1 MLIPPTETYHKCATA
16 SRGWS
21 RLGAAQKAFASDA
34 SAVIVY
40 WPRMRIAMISFCIA
54 AMALTAMG
62 QGDKGSI
69 AGTVTDPFGRIAKNV
84 TVQAKNAATG
94 NVSKIT
100 TMANGTYKVADLPAG
115 TYDIIVNVPGLR
127 GFQKKGLAVAAG
139 TTTAFDI
146 KLQEG
151 TQLSTLGEDTEAI
164 LADQKKHLPPTGP
177 TPRTADGRPDL
188 SGVWWSPI
196 VTDPGKPEWTPF
208 AVKTAQER
216 QANNRKDSPQAHC
229 LPSAVVRRGP
239 LYEFVQSKDII
250 VEISDDDSPGFHQI
264 YVGASHPKDP
274 DPLWYGDSVARWE
287 GDTLVVD
294 RVNFED
300 AVWLDQD
307 AHPHSDKLHVIERI
321 RRPDLGH
328 LVTEITVED
337 PAVLVK
343 PWTFKRTSDLA
354 AGHTIREFMCTEN
367 NRDLPHLVGK

>member
-1 MLIPPTETYHKCATA
+1 
-16 SRGWS
+16 
-21 RLGAAQKAFASDA
+21 
-34 SAVIVY
+34 
-40 WPRMRIAMISFCIA
+40 MRTAMISFCVA
-54 AMALTAMG
+54 TMALTAMG

-69 AGTVTDPFGRIAKNV
+69 TGTVTDPFGKIAKNV

-94 NVSKIT
+94 TVSKAMT
-100 TMANGTYKVADLPAG
+100 SAMGKYALADVQAG
-115 TYDIIVNVPGLR
+115 TYDVTVNVPGLR
-127 GFQKKGLAVAAG
+127 GFEKKGVVVQAAKA
-139 TTTAFDI
+139 TAFDI
-146 KLQEG
+146 RLQEG

-164 LADQKKHLPPTGP
+164 LADQKKHLPPSGAA
-177 TPRTADGRPDL
+177 PRSGDGKPDL

-196 VTDPGKPEWTPF
+196 VTDPGKPEWTEW
-208 AVKTAQER
+208 AVAKAQER
-216 QANNRKDSPQAHC
+216 QSNNRKDSPQAHC
-229 LPSAVVRRGP
+229 LPSAVLRRGP

-250 VEISDDDSPGFHQI
+250 AEISDDDSPGFHQI
-264 YVGASHPKDP
+264 YVGRSHPKEP
-274 DPLWYGDSVARWE
+274 DPLWYGDSVARWD

-328 LVTEITVED
+328 LETEITVED
-337 PAVLVK
+337 PASLAK

-367 NRDLPHLVGK
+367 NRDLEHLVGK